1 MSTYASQLASQ
12 LLQGECLGLK
22 GAVLTVVFGMIAV
35 TALSVYFTDRPY
47 DKFPMCGKDDSTK
60 TSWQAKQRWLSS
72 AKKILTEGF
81 QTVCSQ

>member
-1 MSTYASQLASQ
+1 MPTYASQLASQ
-12 LLQGECLGLK
+12 LLQSEGLSLK
-22 GAVLTVVFGMIAV
+22 GAVLTVIFGMIAV

-47 DKFPMCGKDDSTK
+47 DKFPMRGKDDSTK